1 MRILALVPGG
11 IGDQIYFFPTLETLN
26 SKYPQ
31 SKIDVLVEPRAKK
44 AYRVCKYV
52 SEVLLFDYQD
62 RSSMADYLNLLGV
75 IRDREY
81 EVVIS
86 YNAPWAVES
95 LLWLN
100 GIPVRIGEQKNNS
113 WIFSKSVPLK
123 KEQYKPQT
131 YHDILPGL
139 GIEADCPPV
148 KINVPQKDIDW
159 AESRQKLLDLKN
171 GYILLHGVEETY
183 PITSWQKIVA
193 DIQTKQPEIPVVL
206 LQTQEEDF
214 WVAAMMTANSQLK
227 VIVPSDVGKISAI
240 IAGANLLVTSDRNS
254 LALAVAVGTY
264 TIALIDSAD
273 TSKQLLPQDDNYVGV
288 CSSSKQIADIAPE
301 TVLGKIW
308 GS

>member
-11 IGDQIYFFPTLETLN
+11 IGDQIYFFPTLETLH
-26 SKYPQ
+26 SKFPDA
-31 SKIDVLVEPRAKK
+31 KIDVLVEPRAKK

-81 EVVIS
+81 EAVIS
-86 YNAPWAVES
+86 YNAPWAVEC

-100 GIPVRIGEQKNNS
+100 GIPIRVGEKNGSS
-113 WIFSKSVPLK
+113 WLFSQSVSLNT
-123 KEQYKPQT
+123 EQYKPQT
-131 YHDILPGL
+131 YHEILQGL
-139 GIEADCPPV
+139 GIKTDCPPV
-148 KINVPQKDIDW
+148 KINVPEKDIDW

-171 GYILLHGVEETY
+171 GYILLRGMGETY
-183 PITSWQKIVA
+183 PIASWQKIVE
-193 DIQTKQPEIPVVL
+193 DIQAKQPEIPVVL

-214 WVAAMMTANSQLK
+214 WVSAMMTANSQLK
-227 VIVPSDVGKISAI
+227 VLAPSDVGKIAAL
-240 IAGANLLVTSDRNS
+240 IAGANLFVCSDRDS

-264 TIALIDSAD
+264 TIALIDSVD
-273 TSKQLLPQDDNYVGV
+273 TSKKMLPQNDNYVSV
-288 CSSSKQIADIAPE
+288 SSSNNQIAGIAPE
-301 TVLGKIW
+301 TVLSKIW